1 VYCIRFSVAYA
12 RNKIKNLLTA
22 TPVVQAA
29 IPAQFPVP
37 VVVVVVGVGVG
48 DVVVVVPVGEGDPD
62 IGQVPPRT
70 VAIHEAAA

>member
-12 RNKIKNLLTA
+12 RNKIRNLLTA

-37 VVVVVVGVGVG
+37 VVVVVGVGVG

-62 IGQVPPRT
+62 IGQVSPRT